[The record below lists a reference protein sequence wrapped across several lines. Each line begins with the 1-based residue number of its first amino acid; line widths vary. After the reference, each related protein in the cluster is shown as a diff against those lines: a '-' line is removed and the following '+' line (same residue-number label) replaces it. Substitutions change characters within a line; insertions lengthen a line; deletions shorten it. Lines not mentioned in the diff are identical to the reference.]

1 MRRISSTTGVFYNSR
16 AADARRGKVRGRG
29 RSPALVI
36 RTKGLYL
43 LPAYDQQVE
52 EGQHRR
58 QGRSYVRKGRRGQDP
73 PGASGLRARQYPV
86 ARQEPVGA
94 GGSVDLDG
102 QRHYVEEQNPE
113 EKYDGHVDKERS
125 QRARRATDEEGH
137 DESQGPELAAKV
149 HDREDTGPQ
158 LHRHVSARVLDRM
171 PHLVGGHAD
180 PGDGTTPEVVFRQ
193 PDDLA
198 SRIIVVGEL
207 SGYRLYPDVRKT
219 VAVEYHARRLGAGK
233 TTRASLLRVLRVRAP
248 HPQGRGPRDE
258 HADDHY

>member
-1 MRRISSTTGVFYNSR
+1 MKGTGERQRCFITPSVTLRRSAGSPTDSAKRIAVRRMCLGSHGCGSPTVRSRLRRLVMRRISSTTGVFYNSR

-102 QRHYVEEQNPE
+102 QRHYVEE
-113 EKYDGHVDKERS
+113 
-125 QRARRATDEEGH
+125 
-137 DESQGPELAAKV
+137 
-149 HDREDTGPQ
+149 
-158 LHRHVSARVLDRM
+158 
-171 PHLVGGHAD
+171 
-180 PGDGTTPEVVFRQ
+180 
-193 PDDLA
+193 
-198 SRIIVVGEL
+198 
-207 SGYRLYPDVRKT
+207 
-219 VAVEYHARRLGAGK
+219 
-233 TTRASLLRVLRVRAP
+233 
-248 HPQGRGPRDE
+248 
-258 HADDHY
+258 